1 MYFATRGGSQSPD
14 PGQGI
19 LHESPCPSTTGMK
32 IRGIARDLIRAL
44 LESAREMDRAG
55 DGREFVAVLR
65 EEGGVIREFAF
76 LPFHST
82 QASASLRYDL
92 MPLDTHVA
100 GSAHSHPTGALR
112 PSDADL
118 RFFPALGRYHLI
130 LGPPFSETSWRC
142 FTSDGQPCELE
153 VVE

>member
-1 MYFATRGGSQSPD
+1 
-14 PGQGI
+14 
-19 LHESPCPSTTGMK
+19 MK
-32 IRGIARDLIRAL
+32 VRGIARDLIRAL
-44 LESAREMDRAG
+44 LDSAREMDDVG
-55 DGREFVAVLR
+55 GGREFVAVLR
-65 EEGGVIREFAF
+65 EEDGVIREFFF
-76 LPFHST
+76 LPFSST
-82 QASASLRYDL
+82 TRSASLRMDVMPIDL
-92 MPLDTHVA
+92 HIA